1 MTKGEKSQATKKRL
15 SGGQTLFC
23 VMSAVAMLITF
34 KLSDVAIEAMTEGM
48 RLCVNT
54 VIPSLFPFMVF
65 SELFIAS
72 GAAQA
77 VGRYLAAPLTWLFD
91 ISREGAAALL
101 LGLLC
106 GFPIGS
112 RSALSLYE
120 RGRISRGELEHIL
133 AFCNNPSS
141 AFLISAVGVSLF
153 GSRQLGVLF
162 YSVHIISAFFV
173 GLVSRPYFSK
183 KKKEREYCLAQKGI
197 AHRREG
203 FIASLTAAVGNSA
216 GSMILIC
223 AFVVFF
229 SAVVGYLRFFAVRG
243 NMPEWAM
250 ALTFGFFEM
259 TGGVSKAAELPL
271 RVAVPMAAALT
282 GWSGLSVAFQF
293 VGLCKEHRVSLLPYF
308 FSKIGSA
315 LMNALLV
322 WGFMRLF
329 GERIVF
335 GDGGS
340 VSSLLL
346 FSGSHVGLLSV
357 AFFIGGCVLL
367 VGEIRKKR

>member
-1 MTKGEKSQATKKRL
+1 MTKGEKSQASKTRL
-15 SGGQTLFC
+15 SRGQTLFC
-23 VMSAVAMLITF
+23 IMSAMAMFITF
-34 KLSDVAIEAMTEGM
+34 KLSDVAIEAMTQGM
-48 RLCVNT
+48 RLCVST
-54 VIPSLFPFMVF
+54 VIPALFPFMVF

-77 VGRYLAAPLTWLFD
+77 MGKYLAAPLSKLFD

-101 LGLLC
+101 LGFLC

-112 RSALSLYE
+112 KSAVSLYE

-133 AFCNNPSS
+133 TFCNNPSS

-153 GSRQLGVLF
+153 GSRQLGVLLCA
-162 YSVHIISAFFV
+162 SHIISAFAV
-173 GLVSRPYFSK
+173 GLVSRAYFSE
-183 KKKEREYCLAQKGI
+183 KKKEREYSAVQKGTGDK
-197 AHRREG
+197 RES
-203 FIASLTAAVGNSA
+203 FTAALTGAVSNSA
-216 GSMILIC
+216 GSMLLIC

-229 SAVVGYLRFFAVRG
+229 SAVVGYLRFFAARG

-259 TGGVSKAAELPL
+259 TGGVSAAAELPL
-271 RVAVPMAAALT
+271 EVAVPMAAALT

-293 VGLCKEHRVSLLPYF
+293 VGLCKEHRVSLRPYF
-308 FSKIGSA
+308 FSKIASA

-322 WGFMRLF
+322 WSFMRLF
-329 GERIVF
+329 GDRIAF

-346 FSGSHVGLLSV
+346 FSGSPIALLSV
-357 AFFIGGCVLL
+357 AFFVGGCTVLA
-367 VGEIRKKR
+367 GGMRKR